1 MLVLPCHG
9 GTIPLSRWIDSRR
22 RRPTGGAQVEAATL
36 GMAKDLVSGAGVT
49 QDVQQLQSAAA
60 SGVRGVAAL
69 STRLEAGLEVRP
81 PRGAL
86 QFCGW

>member
-1 MLVLPCHG
+1 
-9 GTIPLSRWIDSRR
+9 
-22 RRPTGGAQVEAATL
+22 
-36 GMAKDLVSGAGVT
+36 MAKDLVSGAGVT